1 MYPSQVVTFF
11 VYFLMQNGKYLDSC
25 IFLGSDS
32 GYSVSRNDQVQ
43 LEGQDDAPPTESS
56 RIINDQPSEDTLAD
70 RSTEFIIELQ
80 VKFGSILSFQFFL
93 NVSYFFFCT
102 GIKY

>member
-1 MYPSQVVTFF
+1 MVTFF
-11 VYFLMQNGKYLDSC
+11 VYLLMQNGKYLDSC

-43 LEGQDDAPPTESS
+43 LEGQDDAPLTESS
-56 RIINDQPSEDTLAD
+56 RSINDQPSEDTLVD

-80 VKFGSILSFQFFL
+80 VKFGFIFSFQFFL
-93 NVSYFFFCT
+93 KMSCIFFCT
-102 GIKY
+102 EIKD